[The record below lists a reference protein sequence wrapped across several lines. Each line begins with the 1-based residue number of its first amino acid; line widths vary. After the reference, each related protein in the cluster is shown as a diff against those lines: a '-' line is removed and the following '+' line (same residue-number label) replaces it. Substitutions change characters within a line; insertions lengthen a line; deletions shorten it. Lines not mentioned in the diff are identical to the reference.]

1 MHPDLRCALRPHL
14 SASFGAARC
23 HAAWLA
29 ARVAMGL
36 AGAALLAGC
45 TQAPDALAG
54 CRLPT
59 DGTVLAIGDS
69 LTRGHGA
76 AGQGYAEQ
84 LEALL
89 AGPAVVNL
97 GIDGERSAG
106 LRERID
112 AALAE
117 HRPAVVLI
125 TTGGNDFLRRVP
137 EAQTRENLAA
147 IVASVRAAGAT
158 PVLFG
163 IPAPS
168 LAAVAGVAGDAAMYG
183 DLAAGGQAH
192 VIAEVVTDVLS
203 QDSLKSDRIHP
214 NREGYALMAQ
224 AAVKALDRCR

>member
-1 MHPDLRCALRPHL
+1 MSLR
-14 SASFGAARC
+14 
-23 HAAWLA
+23 LA
-29 ARVAMGL
+29 
-36 AGAALLAGC
+36 AGAAAAVAVALSGC
-45 TQAPDALAG
+45 SRPPDALAG

-106 LRERID
+106 LRERM
-112 AALAE
+112 AEALAE

-147 IVASVRAAGAT
+147 IVGTVRAAGAT
-158 PVLFG
+158 PVVFG

-168 LAAVAGVAGDAAMYG
+168 LAAVAGVAGEHALYA
-183 DLAAGGQAH
+183 DLADTGQAH
-192 VIAEVVTDVLS
+192 VIADVVADVLS
-203 QDSLKSDRIHP
+203 RDSLKADRIHP
-214 NREGYALMAQ
+214 NREGYARMAQ
-224 AAVKALDRCR
+224 AAFQALDRCR